1 MFKKLQQLKQKKAQV
16 VAEMRSI
23 LEQQEG
29 DNLNEEQAS
38 KFDGLRNLAKELD
51 EEISRVESVIEA
63 ETR

>member
-1 MFKKLQQLKQKKAQV
+1 MFKKLQQLKQKKAQA

-29 DNLNEEQAS
+29 DNLNEEQTS

-51 EEISRVESVIEA
+51 EESSRVESVI
-63 ETR
+63 